1 MGRTLVKIADALRGV
16 QRLCIETAPLIYYVE
31 EHPKYIAKMDAII
44 QAVDD
49 QSIEA
54 FSSIITLTE
63 VLNHPMKTGNKKL
76 EQEYRDILVN
86 SDSYRLVMINL
97 QIAES
102 AADLRARYGLRT
114 PDALHGA
121 SALHTACDA
130 FLTNDTRIKRVTEL
144 PILILDELEL

>member
-1 MGRTLVKIADALRGV
+1 MGRTFVKITDALRDV

-31 EHPKYIAKMDAII
+31 EHPEYIAKMDAII

-63 VLNHPMKTGNKKL
+63 VLNRPMKTGSKKL

-86 SDSYRLVMINL
+86 S
-97 QIAES
+97 
-102 AADLRARYGLRT
+102 
-114 PDALHGA
+114 
-121 SALHTACDA
+121 ACMVSSFSTGSEVIVA
-130 FLTNDTRIKRVTEL
+130 CHLTGWLGSSTVAGVCH
-144 PILILDELEL
+144 